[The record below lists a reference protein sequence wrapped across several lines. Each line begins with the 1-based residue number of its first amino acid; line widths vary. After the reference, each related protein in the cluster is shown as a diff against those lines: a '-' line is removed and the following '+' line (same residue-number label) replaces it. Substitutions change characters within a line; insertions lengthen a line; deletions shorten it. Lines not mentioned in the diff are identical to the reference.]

1 MDGEEIMSTK
11 SYKTIIY
18 EKQGTRAKLTL
29 NRPEQRNGITGV
41 MMGELHEALVGA
53 AADEELLVLV
63 LTGAGRDFC
72 PGADLKHYT
81 SGDSSSEKPLGA
93 AQFQIPVLLHEM
105 NCVTVAAIK
114 GACAGAG
121 LGWAA
126 ACDLRFASRTAKFN
140 TAFLDVA
147 VAGDMGGPWSLPRI
161 VGAGKAREL
170 YFLPGKFDA
179 AEAERIGLVNRVFED
194 AAFDAGIAG
203 ILERLTDSAPLALAA
218 MKGNF
223 VAAERMTLAEF
234 IPFETHRHSATG
246 QTEDSREAF
255 RAFVEKRRPHFQG
268 K

>member
-1 MDGEEIMSTK
+1 MSAK

-41 MMGELHEALVGA
+41 MMGELHEALVSA
-53 AADEELLVLV
+53 AADEELLVLI

-161 VGAGKAREL
+161 LGTAKAREL
-170 YFLPGKFDA
+170 YFMPGKFDA
-179 AEAERIGLVNRVFED
+179 DEAYRIGLVSAVHDED
-194 AAFDAGIAG
+194 KFDAEMERVV
-203 ILERLTDSAPLALAA
+203 ERLAGAAPLALRH
-218 MKGNF
+218 MKDNF
-223 VAAERMTLAEF
+223 TAAERMDFSGYIALES
-234 IPFETHRHSATG
+234 ERHMRIFRSADTG
-246 QTEDSREAF
+246 EAF
-255 RAFVEKRRPHFQG
+255 SAFLEKRKPHFKG
-268 K
+268 R